1 MLFVLLVSKIIE
13 ISPYGNSYTLTIN
26 LLSPN
31 WILLKS
37 QPRLAGSFLVFSVPT
52 VRTLAVVPFSLKL
65 NGRVVAVIGFF
76 KLPSATTTTNN
87 DSVSPVM
94 RQGFNRFVGVNG
106 EILHCW
112 HINNLFGVLKISC
125 LGADK
130 LAPANVGCYLF
141 GRAKRGPAPVQH
153 LVQFSQY
160 ARQVGGTRQDQ
171 HPRRLTG
178 TLLRIF
184 Q

>member
-1 MLFVLLVSKIIE
+1 MSGRLYSR
-13 ISPYGNSYTLTIN
+13 LT
-26 LLSPN
+26 
-31 WILLKS
+31 
-37 QPRLAGSFLVFSVPT
+37 VPA
-52 VRTLAVVPFSLKL
+52 VRTLSVVPFSLKS

-76 KLPSATTTTNN
+76 KLPSATTTINN

-94 RQGFNRFVGVNG
+94 RQGLNRFVGFNG

-141 GRAKRGPAPVQH
+141 GRATFGRATFGRATLGPAPVQH